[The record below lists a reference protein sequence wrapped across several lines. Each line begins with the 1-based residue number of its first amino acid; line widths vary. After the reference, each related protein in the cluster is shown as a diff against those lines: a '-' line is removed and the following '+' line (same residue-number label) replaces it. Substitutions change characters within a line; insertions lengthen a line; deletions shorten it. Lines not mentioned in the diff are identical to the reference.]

1 MINSVWQ
8 LKMMALFSMKYKW
21 KVFALLRWPCWPT
34 DSDLTNNLTYTR
46 PVLPDRVLAFA
57 TSYKSCSMSSTSS
70 HLEQNCWIQIRLGTY
85 SFTESEYLL
94 SPVLSKSQNRYGTL
108 SLDGNSFLNGFIQK
122 RWPVSLLWIQ
132 FLQYRLLHLWSL
144 RMIKL
149 PQEPQ
154 FLFRSHNAF
163 CPANISHGLL
173 LMIFETCL
181 TSEFL
186 LQGTRSPLNAHDGLE
201 LQSLHVWSHVCHV
214 TCTAFVANLAGVP
227 LRHRAS

>member
-1 MINSVWQ
+1 
-8 LKMMALFSMKYKW
+8 
-21 KVFALLRWPCWPT
+21 
-34 DSDLTNNLTYTR
+34 
-46 PVLPDRVLAFA
+46 
-57 TSYKSCSMSSTSS
+57 MSSTSS

-186 LQGTRSPLNAHDGLE
+186 LQGTRTPWMHTTGLNYSHYTSDHTCVTSLVQPLLLT
-201 LQSLHVWSHVCHV
+201 LQAYRFAIAPVSLVITW
-214 TCTAFVANLAGVP
+214 
-227 LRHRAS
+227 